1 MKPDLLPRL
10 SPRSFSVFAFD
21 LLIVAIAWLGSFL
34 LRFNLSVP
42 DEYWAAALDALAW
55 VLPIYGMVL
64 LFSGLYRG
72 LWLFASLP
80 DLIRI
85 AKAVTVGGVIVAFI
99 AYLLQLSVAP
109 PRTVVLLSPLL
120 LIFMM
125 GGARAAYRV
134 WREQQR
140 FGDLIAL
147 GKPVVILGAGRAGV
161 SLMRELQASSEWRV
175 AGLLDDDTSKHGL
188 EILGHKVLGSFDLLP
203 SLGEKLQSR
212 HAIIAIPTS
221 SAAQRQ
227 RAASLCLR
235 AGMKGMTVPP
245 LGDLIDGR
253 VTLSNV
259 RQINLEDLLG
269 REPVSIDS
277 ARVRELLADRTV
289 LVTGAG
295 GSIGSELCRQI
306 ARFKPGRI
314 LFLAQNEYALYRLQ
328 QEFAEAFTDVPSL
341 ALIGDVKD
349 AARVDQILHE
359 TSPSIIFHA
368 AAYKHVPL
376 MEENNAWQAVL
387 NNVVGT
393 HVMASAAIAHGAERF
408 VLVSTDK
415 AVKPTN
421 VMGATKRLAEM
432 LCQGL
437 QDGAGGTAM
446 LVVRFGNVLGSA
458 GSVIPKFQEQV
469 ARGGPLTVTHP
480 DVTRYFMS
488 IPEASQ
494 LVLQAAAMG
503 ESGRIYV
510 LDMGK
515 PVRIADL
522 ARDIIRLSGVS
533 QEKVRIEFTGLR
545 PGEKLFE
552 EIIDADERLSE
563 TPHPKLQIAA
573 ARVVSAKHVVA
584 VMQEISQASP
594 VSDVLAREA
603 LARWVPEFASVRFS
617 ANAHVI
623 RELPEISTAPHLTQ
637 GLAQ

>member
-1 MKPDLLPRL
+1 MKRDLLPRL
-10 SPRSFSVFAFD
+10 SPRSFFVFAFD
-21 LLIVAIAWLGSFL
+21 LLIVASAWLGSFM

-42 DEYWAAALDALAW
+42 SEYWVTALDTLAW
-55 VLPIYGMVL
+55 VLPIYGIVL

-85 AKAVTVGGVIVAFI
+85 AKAVVIGGAIVAFS

-109 PRTVVLLSPLL
+109 PRTVILLSPLL

-125 GGARAAYRV
+125 GGARAMYRV
-134 WREQQR
+134 WREKQR
-140 FGDLIAL
+140 FGGLIAL
-147 GKPVVILGAGRAGV
+147 GKPLIILGAGRAGA
-161 SLMRELQASSEWRV
+161 SLVRELQSSSEWRV
-175 AGLLDDDTSKHGL
+175 VGLLDDDESKRGL
-188 EILGHKVLGSFDLLP
+188 EVLGHKVLGSFNELP
-203 SLGEKLQSR
+203 QLAEKLQSR
-212 HAIIAIPTS
+212 HAIIAIPTA

-227 RAASLCLR
+227 RAATLCLR
-235 AGMKGMTVPP
+235 AGVKGMTVPP
-245 LGDLIDGR
+245 LADLINGR

-269 REPVSIDS
+269 REPVWIDS
-277 ARVRELLADRTV
+277 GRVRELLADRTV

-306 ARFKPGRI
+306 ARFQPGRI
-314 LFLAQNEYALYRLQ
+314 VFLEQNEYALYRLQ
-328 QEFAEAFTDVPSL
+328 QEFGEAFTDVPSL

-349 AARVDQILHE
+349 AARIDQILRE
-359 TSPSIIFHA
+359 TRPSIIFHA

-393 HVMASAAIAHGAERF
+393 HVVATASITHRVERF

-437 QDGAGGTAM
+437 QDGAHGTSM
-446 LVVRFGNVLGSA
+446 VVVRFGNVLGSA

-480 DVTRYFMS
+480 EVTRYFMS

-494 LVLQAAAMG
+494 LVLQATAMG
-503 ESGRIYV
+503 ESGRVYV

-515 PVRIADL
+515 PVRIAEL
-522 ARDIIRLSGVS
+522 ARDIIRLSGFS
-533 QEKVRIEFTGLR
+533 EEKIRIEYTGLR
-545 PGEKLFE
+545 PGEKLSE
-552 EIIDADERLSE
+552 EVIDAEERLIE
-563 TPHPKLQIAA
+563 TPHPKLQIAEARAVPAHQVVTVMREIA
-573 ARVVSAKHVVA
+573 ATGT
-584 VMQEISQASP
+584 
-594 VSDVLAREA
+594 VSDALAREV
-603 LARWVPEFASVRFS
+603 LARWVPEFSSMSQEAADPVPFEPQDATVSGALARRF
-617 ANAHVI
+617 A
-623 RELPEISTAPHLTQ
+623 
-637 GLAQ
+637 